1 MFDTRAPH
9 RHFSAQPE
17 HLWTRHDAPPK
28 TLRTRVGATH
38 QGEAQGGPFQQRQRA
53 ASELR
58 SPRSVGSAQRAA
70 SAPLSAQRRHGSACG
85 VGTAQHAASARLTVR
100 RRHGSARGVGTA
112 HRAASAR
119 LTVRRRHGSARG
131 VGTAQHAASAR
142 LRVRG
147 NPAISTV
154 FLVSSW
160 STGWEAARELQ
171 TLRRRAARSGS
182 YLIADLS
189 GLAGG
194 CGRKRVALMR
204 PRQRRV
210 PGRRRGACRRAHRSG
225 AGRHRAPRVALL
237 RSRCRP

>member
-58 SPRSVGSAQRAA
+58 SPRSVG
-70 SAPLSAQRRHGSACG
+70 APVSVQRRPR
-85 VGTAQHAASARLTVR
+85 SARSVGAPVSVR
-100 RRHGSARGVGTA
+100 HRLRSAR
-112 HRAASAR
+112 S
-119 LTVRRRHGSARG
+119 